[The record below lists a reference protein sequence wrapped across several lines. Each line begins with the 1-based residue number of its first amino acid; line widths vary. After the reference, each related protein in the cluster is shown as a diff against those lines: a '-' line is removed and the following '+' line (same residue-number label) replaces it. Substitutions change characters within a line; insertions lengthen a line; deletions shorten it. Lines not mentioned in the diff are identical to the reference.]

1 MAAKKIS
8 KKKTAK
14 KVPAKKTAKKAPS
27 KKSPAKK
34 KAVAKKA
41 PAKKKAVAKKAP
53 AKKKAVAKKASAKKA
68 PASAKKASTK
78 KKVSKKKT
86 AKKKTTKKK
95 APVKK
100 VILKQ
105 AVLKK
110 SSAKKIKRIPV
121 ETIEAKK
128 IKPRKIFKAKEIR
141 EFKERLLILRERVSG
156 EYSTL
161 KGDNM
166 AANQRDPSLS
176 DQGSDTF
183 DREMELNMM
192 GSEQEVIFEID
203 AALRRIEKGTYGICE
218 LTEEDIPKA
227 RLMALPYVRYTVHAK
242 SELERGRARFRPF
255 GGTMRGK

>member
-1 MAAKKIS
+1 MASKKIS
-8 KKKTAK
+8 KKKAAKKTAK
-14 KVPAKKTAKKAPS
+14 KASVKKAVKKVSKKAPAKKKTVKKTAKKAPS
-27 KKSPAKK
+27 KKTVSKK
-34 KAVAKKA
+34 KTT
-41 PAKKKAVAKKAP
+41 
-53 AKKKAVAKKASAKKA
+53 KKA
-68 PASAKKASTK
+68 PASAKATAGKPAKKKAAK
-78 KKVSKKKT
+78 KKV
-86 AKKKTTKKK
+86 AKK

-110 SSAKKIKRIPV
+110 PSAKKVKRIPV

-128 IKPRKIFKAKEIR
+128 IKPRKVYKASEIR
-141 EFKERLLILRERVSG
+141 EFKERLLNLRERVSG
-156 EYSTL
+156 EYSAL
-161 KGDNM
+161 SRDNM

-176 DQGSDTF
+176 DQGTDTF

-218 LTEEDIPKA
+218 LTEEVIPKA
-227 RLMALPYVRYTVHAK
+227 RLMALPYVRYTVQAQ

>member
-1 MAAKKIS
+1 MATKKIS
-8 KKKTAK
+8 KKKAVKKTAK
-14 KVPAKKTAKKAPS
+14 KTAAKKAPS
-27 KKSPAKK
+27 KKAPAKK

-53 AKKKAVAKKASAKKA
+53 AKAAAGKPAKKAPAKKA
-68 PASAKKASTK
+68 PASAKKPAK

-86 AKKKTTKKK
+86 AKKK

-100 VILKQ
+100 VILKP

-110 SSAKKIKRIPV
+110 PSAKKIKRIPV

-218 LTEEDIPKA
+218 LTEEVIPKA

>member
-8 KKKTAK
+8 KKKIAK
-14 KVPAKKTAKKAPS
+14 KASAKKTAKKA
-27 KKSPAKK
+27 
-34 KAVAKKA
+34 
-41 PAKKKAVAKKAP
+41 AKKAP
-53 AKKKAVAKKASAKKA
+53 AKKKAVAKKASASRKATAGKPAKKKVVAKKKA
-68 PASAKKASTK
+68 PAKKKAA
-78 KKVSKKKT
+78 
-86 AKKKTTKKK
+86 AKKKTPVKKK
-95 APVKK
+95 AP
-100 VILKQ
+100 LKQ

-110 SSAKKIKRIPV
+110 VTSTKVKRIPV
-121 ETIEAKK
+121 ESIETKK
-128 IKPRKIFKAKEIR
+128 IKPRKVYKAAEIR
-141 EFKERLLILRERVSG
+141 AFKESLLALRERVSG

-166 AANQRDPSLS
+166 AANQRDPSLF
-176 DQGSDTF
+176 DQGTDAF

-218 LTEEDIPKA
+218 LTEEVIPKA
-227 RLMALPYVRYTVHAK
+227 RLSALPYVRYTVQAQ